1 MSAPIRAVPEIETP
15 RFRLRGLRRSDL
27 AALFPTMSDEASAL
41 YLTRPAFASH
51 TDLWQW
57 LAAPGWPGRTWIAE
71 DRESGDVAG
80 RFVAVPAGRE
90 GVEEIG
96 YITCLHRQREGVAR
110 ECTAALVRHLL
121 LAPASQGG
129 GARKIEAVVDTRHAA
144 SIRLLETLGFT
155 REAHFR
161 EHEETHAGMCDIY
174 VFALLAGEADR
185 LPA

>member
-1 MSAPIRAVPEIETP
+1 MSAPFRAVPEIETP
-15 RFRLRGLRRSDL
+15 RFLMRSLRRSDL
-27 AALFPTMSDEASAL
+27 AALFPTMADEANAL

-51 TDLWQW
+51 ADLWQW

-80 RFVAVPAGRE
+80 RFVAVPSGRD
-90 GVEEIG
+90 GVEEFG

-110 ECTAALVRHLL
+110 ECTSALVRHLL

-129 GARKIEAVVDTRHAA
+129 GARKVEAEVDTRNAA
-144 SIRLLETLGFT
+144 SIRLLESLGFT

-161 EHEETHAGMCDIY
+161 EHDETHAGICDVYI
-174 VFALLAGEADR
+174 FALLASEADR